1 MSDRQVVV
9 TQRFFDKDT
18 IAYLED
24 NGCEVVIAD
33 LSAGQADGGLGHDEL
48 VEILNGAAGWIVGH
62 AKVTRELQEALP
74 ELKVISR
81 RGVGYERVDLKA
93 AGELGKVVCIAAGG
107 NDASVADHTIAL
119 MLAVGHRFRETQA
132 RMIDGDFSILM
143 GSDLFQKTV
152 GIIGMGRIGRSVA
165 QRLRGFDCRILVAT
179 SGDLPSDAPSNMERV
194 DLDTLVRDS
203 DYISIHAPLT
213 DETRFM
219 FDVARIAQ
227 MKAGAY
233 LINTAR
239 GGLVDDAALL
249 TALKNGT
256 IAGAG
261 LDVFLSGSDSSCQH
275 ITDELIR
282 LPNVIATP
290 HAAAST
296 HEGLAR
302 TNMVAARCV
311 VAVLDGKEPAPEC
324 VVADG
329 RKAQAKPGE
338 TQ

>member
-1 MSDRQVVV
+1 MSDRRVVV
-9 TQRFFDKDT
+9 TQRFFDNDT
-18 IAYLED
+18 IAYLEK
-24 NGCEVVIAD
+24 NGCDVVIAD
-33 LSAGQADGGLGHDEL
+33 LAAGQADGGLGHDEL
-48 VEILNGAAGWIVGH
+48 AEILDGAAGWVVGH
-62 AKVTRELQEALP
+62 AKVTRKLLDSLP
-74 ELKVISR
+74 QLKVISR
-81 RGVGYERVDLKA
+81 RGVGYDRVDLSA
-93 AGELGKVVCIAAGG
+93 AEDLGKVVCIAAGG

-132 RMIDGDFSILM
+132 RMIEGDFSILM

-165 QRLRGFDCRILVAT
+165 QRLQGFDCRILVT
-179 SGDLPSDAPSNMERV
+179 TDGDLPSDAPSSMETV
-194 DLDTLVRDS
+194 DLDTLVRNS

-213 DETRFM
+213 EETRFM
-219 FDVARIAQ
+219 FDAERIAQ

-233 LINTAR
+233 LINAAR

-249 TALKNGT
+249 AALKNGV

-261 LDVFLSGSDSSCQH
+261 LDVYLSESDSSYQR

-296 HEGLAR
+296 YEGLAR
-302 TNMVAARCV
+302 TNMVAAQCV

-329 RKAQAKPGE
+329 RKGQAEFGE
-338 TQ
+338 TI